1 MPRYTKMNPTDFKRM
16 TWDAGI
22 VVDEFDPTDGS
33 FELQNIRWATTG
45 DNSFSATRDL
55 TDLGADINNCPENTM
70 QLQRANP
77 WGAQI
82 TGTAVTIDAE
92 QIREFL
98 GNADIDEVD
107 ITKIVP
113 REDLMAT
120 DFHDK
125 WLIVNYSNL
134 NGETKGGWMAIHIMN
149 ALSVDGF
156 SGTFS
161 KNGNGTFPYTL
172 KAFYDMEDMSTV
184 PFEIYIK
191 AGEQEPNS
199 ETGEEIPDETV

>member
-1 MPRYTKMNPTDFKRM
+1 MARYTKMNPTDFKRM

-22 VVDEFDPTDGS
+22 ALNKFNPEDGS
-33 FELQNIRWATTG
+33 FELEDICWATTG
-45 DNSFSATRDL
+45 NNSFSATHDL

-77 WGAQI
+77 WAAQI
-82 TGTAVTIDAE
+82 TGTAVTADAKLVA
-92 QIREFL
+92 EFL
-98 GNADIDEVD
+98 GNADIVDEAL
-107 ITKIVP
+107 THIVP
-113 REDLMAT
+113 RSDLSVN

-125 WLIVNYSNL
+125 WLVVNYSDL
-134 NGETKGGWMAIHIMN
+134 NGETKGGWLAIHIMN

-156 SGTFS
+156 SGTFG

-172 KAFYDMEDMSTV
+172 KAFYDMEDMDTV

-191 AGEQEPNS
+191 AGEAEAAA
-199 ETGEEIPDETV
+199 